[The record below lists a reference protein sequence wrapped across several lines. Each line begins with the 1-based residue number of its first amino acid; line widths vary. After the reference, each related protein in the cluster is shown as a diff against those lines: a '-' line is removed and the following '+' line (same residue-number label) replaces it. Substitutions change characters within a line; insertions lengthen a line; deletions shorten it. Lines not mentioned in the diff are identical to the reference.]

1 MKTAIKNY
9 KWWINYALDDEY
21 EKRNLFGKML
31 YLVIMVILGFKF
43 IYKFRDSDVEL
54 GIETGDIVIVIDK

>member
-1 MKTAIKNY
+1 MNWLKQLSI
-9 KWWINYALDDEY
+9 ISDYALDDEY